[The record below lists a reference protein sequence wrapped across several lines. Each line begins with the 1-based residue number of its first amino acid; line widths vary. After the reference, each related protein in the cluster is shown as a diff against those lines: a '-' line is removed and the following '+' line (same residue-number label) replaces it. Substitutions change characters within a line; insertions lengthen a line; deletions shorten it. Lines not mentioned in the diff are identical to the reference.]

1 MEFAVTLYI
10 FLPVSLLQAKCC
22 HPVSFLGWLYFLS
35 TGRDHDMVTRVKCHY
50 CSDVGNHS
58 IWGMSDL
65 RMKSNSSNMIQISIP
80 RHQAHS
86 SDNILLGF
94 LIIWRN
100 QTWIGNTFPAEA
112 SCETGWSWNLSW
124 ISVIPLDQ
132 RFRDP
137 LLKIQK
143 RSLSWIWMQAFFLF
157 FPFYI
162 EWLIVFLTRDEMRE
176 VCAPGQPHR
185 NWAWVWNWAQPA
197 PAHPPPALRGNK
209 VWGVCG
215 V

>member
-10 FLPVSLLQAKCC
+10 FLPVSLLQARCC

-50 CSDVGNHS
+50 CSEVGNHS

-65 RMKSNSSNMIQISIP
+65 RMKSNSSNMIQISIA

-86 SDNILLGF
+86 SDNIWLGF

-100 QTWIGNTFPAEA
+100 QTWIGNTFPAGA
-112 SCETGWSWNLSW
+112 SCEIGWSWNLSW

-132 RFRDP
+132 RSRYCPCFRYR
-137 LLKIQK
+137 I
-143 RSLSWIWMQAFFLF
+143 SWILTKTVF
-157 FPFYI
+157 FPQVNI
-162 EWLIVFLTRDEMRE
+162 EWLIVFLTRMGCGR
-176 VCAPGQPHR
+176 CALQDSHTETEPESETEHSRHPRILLPHSGQQSVGR
-185 NWAWVWNWAQPA
+185 V
-197 PAHPPPALRGNK
+197 
-209 VWGVCG
+209 
-215 V
+215 